1 MRYDDRNAVT
11 ERVSSIVLQD
21 YLIWTPAQVLEHLR
35 QVLGAHKVG
44 HSVFTMSKIF
54 NKVFTNFF
62 WGGFPVSYFFKQAQP
77 CKAPPT
83 ISLEGLLKRTC
94 CIA

>member
-35 QVLGAHKVG
+35 KVLGAHRVG

-54 NKVFTNFF
+54 NNNFL
-62 WGGFPVSYFFKQAQP
+62 GGD
-77 CKAPPT
+77 
-83 ISLEGLLKRTC
+83 SLYLTSLNRHNPARLHQQE
-94 CIA
+94 I

>member
-35 QVLGAHKVG
+35 KVLGAHRVG

-54 NKVFTNFF
+54 NNNFLG
-62 WGGFPVSYFFKQAQP
+62 GGFPVSYFFKQAQP

-83 ISLEGLLKRTC
+83 RDLEGVLKRTC